1 MKRYIKIFIVALI
14 ILFLDQTTKILASN
28 LLDLDKSLT
37 IIPNFFSLT
46 YTKNYGAAWSMM
58 WDKRIILII
67 ISLVA
72 LILISYIIYKEKR
85 LTVCK
90 NIYYGFLIGGILGN
104 LIDRVIYGYVIDFFD
119 FNILGYNFP
128 IFNISDSFIVI
139 GIILIFIES
148 FIRGGKY
155 NE

>member
-1 MKRYIKIFIVALI
+1 MKKYIKILILAVIV
-14 ILFLDQTTKILASN
+14 LFLDQTTKILASN
-28 LLDLDKSLT
+28 LLEIDKSLI

-46 YTKNYGAAWSMM
+46 YTRNYGAAWSIM
-58 WDKRIILII
+58 WDKKIFLII

-72 LILISYIIYKEKR
+72 LIIIFYILKKEKK
-85 LTVCK
+85 LTLYK

-104 LIDRVIYGYVIDFFD
+104 LIDRVFYGYVIDFFD
-119 FNILGYNFP
+119 FNIFGYNFP

-139 GIILIFIES
+139 GVILIFIEA
-148 FIRGGKY
+148 FIGGKD

>member
-14 ILFLDQTTKILASN
+14 VLFLDQITKILAST

-37 IIPNFFSLT
+37 IIHNFFSLT

-67 ISLVA
+67 ISLIA
-72 LILISYIIYKEKR
+72 LVLVSYIIYKEKK
-85 LTVCK
+85 LTLYK

-104 LIDRVIYGYVIDFFD
+104 LIDRVIHGYVIDFFD
-119 FNILGYNFP
+119 FNILRYNFP

-148 FIRGGKY
+148 FIGGKD